1 MLQKCLLSIRLRA
14 AWGYRGACI
23 THRCRRRGLREGL
36 VWPWSGMPGWG
47 WSSIP
52 RLTNFLGGWVS
63 GWVQCWVGIPPL
75 FFHGKPGF
83 MGFGFPSAPAL
94 STYMYPDF
102 STAQASAL
110 DNVHSCRGKAGA
122 GQEELL
128 CAPHGNFPDPSVPV
142 AFFSSTS
149 STQWLLSAPKA

>member
-1 MLQKCLLSIRLRA
+1 MALVRYARL
-14 AWGYRGACI
+14 GVELNPP
-23 THRCRRRGLREGL
+23 GL
-36 VWPWSGMPGWG
+36 
-47 WSSIP
+47 

-83 MGFGFPSAPAL
+83 MGLGFPSAPAL

-102 STAQASAL
+102 STEQASAL

-122 GQEELL
+122 GREEPL
-128 CAPHGNFPDPSVPV
+128 CPPHGTFPDPSVQV
-142 AFFSSTS
+142 AFFTSTS
-149 STQWLLSAPKA
+149 CWLHSMATICPQSLSKGLYKHEQRTFQDQGLGLS